1 MALRKKRLSAIR
13 SRRQSGSSESQDLSL
28 YDKVLLK
35 VFHQHYNQGAE
46 YLKFSKDE
54 LAEACE
60 QYGVT
65 IKNIP
70 DIIYTYRTRRV
81 LPDDIRKTGHWAIE
95 PAGRG
100 FYAFRLLQNSPHFNI
115 PFYDYAPIDI
125 HNAIPELVEKLLRYD
140 EQSLLTRVLYNRLI
154 DIFTGLTCFHIQNH
168 YRSFV
173 EGMGEVELDALY
185 VGIDKTGKLYILPI
199 EAKSQ
204 AENDM
209 IGRIQISQM
218 AKLVRQDFA
227 DLDRRILAIKYLKD
241 GTIVIIEFD
250 DQVEP
255 DDFKIVSV
263 SRFRLIRQEQL
274 RSR

>member
-1 MALRKKRLSAIR
+1 MTSNL
-13 SRRQSGSSESQDLSL
+13 
-28 YDKVLLK
+28 
-35 VFHQHYNQGAE
+35 F
-46 YLKFSKDE
+46 
-54 LAEACE
+54 
-60 QYGVT
+60 
-65 IKNIP
+65 
-70 DIIYTYRTRRV
+70 
-81 LPDDIRKTGHWAIE
+81 
-95 PAGRG
+95 
-100 FYAFRLLQNSPHFNI
+100 LQ
-115 PFYDYAPIDI
+115 
-125 HNAIPELVEKLLRYD
+125 V
-140 EQSLLTRVLYNRLI
+140 TRVLYNRLI

-168 YRSFV
+168 YRGFV
-173 EGMGEVELDALY
+173 EGMGEVELDPLY

-204 AENDM
+204 AENEM
-209 IGRIQISQM
+209 IGRVQISQM

-263 SRFRLIRQEQL
+263 SRFRLIRQEQI

>member
-1 MALRKKRLSAIR
+1 MTSNL
-13 SRRQSGSSESQDLSL
+13 
-28 YDKVLLK
+28 
-35 VFHQHYNQGAE
+35 F
-46 YLKFSKDE
+46 
-54 LAEACE
+54 
-60 QYGVT
+60 
-65 IKNIP
+65 
-70 DIIYTYRTRRV
+70 
-81 LPDDIRKTGHWAIE
+81 
-95 PAGRG
+95 
-100 FYAFRLLQNSPHFNI
+100 LQ
-115 PFYDYAPIDI
+115 
-125 HNAIPELVEKLLRYD
+125 V
-140 EQSLLTRVLYNRLI
+140 TRVLYNRLI

-168 YRSFV
+168 YRGFV

-204 AENDM
+204 AENEM
-209 IGRIQISQM
+209 IGRVQISQM

-263 SRFRLIRQEQL
+263 SRFRLIRQGTDTL
-274 RSR
+274 

>member
-1 MALRKKRLSAIR
+1 MTSNL
-13 SRRQSGSSESQDLSL
+13 
-28 YDKVLLK
+28 
-35 VFHQHYNQGAE
+35 F
-46 YLKFSKDE
+46 
-54 LAEACE
+54 
-60 QYGVT
+60 
-65 IKNIP
+65 
-70 DIIYTYRTRRV
+70 
-81 LPDDIRKTGHWAIE
+81 
-95 PAGRG
+95 
-100 FYAFRLLQNSPHFNI
+100 LQ
-115 PFYDYAPIDI
+115 
-125 HNAIPELVEKLLRYD
+125 V
-140 EQSLLTRVLYNRLI
+140 TRVLYNRLI

-168 YRSFV
+168 YRGFV

-204 AENDM
+204 AENEM
-209 IGRIQISQM
+209 IGRVQISQM

-255 DDFKIVSV
+255 DDFKIVSF
-263 SRFRLIRQEQL
+263 SRFRLIRQEQI

>member
-1 MALRKKRLSAIR
+1 MTSNL
-13 SRRQSGSSESQDLSL
+13 
-28 YDKVLLK
+28 
-35 VFHQHYNQGAE
+35 F
-46 YLKFSKDE
+46 
-54 LAEACE
+54 
-60 QYGVT
+60 
-65 IKNIP
+65 
-70 DIIYTYRTRRV
+70 
-81 LPDDIRKTGHWAIE
+81 
-95 PAGRG
+95 
-100 FYAFRLLQNSPHFNI
+100 LQ
-115 PFYDYAPIDI
+115 
-125 HNAIPELVEKLLRYD
+125 V
-140 EQSLLTRVLYNRLI
+140 TRVLYNRLI

-168 YRSFV
+168 YRGFV

-204 AENDM
+204 AENEM
-209 IGRIQISQM
+209 IGRVQISQM

-227 DLDRRILAIKYLKD
+227 NLDRRILAIKYLKD

-263 SRFRLIRQEQL
+263 SRFRLIRQEQI

>member
-1 MALRKKRLSAIR
+1 MTSNL
-13 SRRQSGSSESQDLSL
+13 
-28 YDKVLLK
+28 
-35 VFHQHYNQGAE
+35 F
-46 YLKFSKDE
+46 
-54 LAEACE
+54 
-60 QYGVT
+60 
-65 IKNIP
+65 
-70 DIIYTYRTRRV
+70 
-81 LPDDIRKTGHWAIE
+81 
-95 PAGRG
+95 
-100 FYAFRLLQNSPHFNI
+100 LQ
-115 PFYDYAPIDI
+115 
-125 HNAIPELVEKLLRYD
+125 V
-140 EQSLLTRVLYNRLI
+140 TRVLYNRLI

-168 YRSFV
+168 YRGFV

-204 AENDM
+204 AENEM
-209 IGRIQISQM
+209 IGRVQISQM

-263 SRFRLIRQEQL
+263 SRFRLIRQEQI